1 MFNTGWDKVLAPET
15 EKDYFKNL
23 MAFVDNE
30 YAAKTVYPPKD
41 CIFNSLRL
49 TDYDDVK
56 VVLLGQ
62 DPYHEKG
69 QAHGLAFSVNV
80 GVPIPPSLV
89 NMFKEL
95 ESDLGC
101 YFPNNGY
108 LEKWAKQGVLL
119 LNTVL
124 TVEEG
129 KANSHKKSGW
139 TTFTDSI
146 IAALNKRKKP
156 VIFLLWGGNAKEKLR
171 LITNPSH
178 FVLSTVH
185 PSPLSAYGGF
195 FGCKH
200 FSKTNKILTSL
211 GETPIDWQIENV

>member
-1 MFNTGWDKVLAPET
+1 MFNTQWDMVLEAET

-23 MAFVDNE
+23 MSFVEDE
-30 YAAKTVYPPKD
+30 YASKTIFPPKES
-41 CIFNSLRL
+41 IFNALKT
-49 TDYDDVK
+49 TDYDRVR
-56 VVLLGQ
+56 VVILGQ

-69 QAHGLAFSVNV
+69 QAHGLAFSVNP
-80 GVPIPPSLV
+80 GIPIPPSLA
-89 NMFKEL
+89 NMYKEL

-101 YFPNNGY
+101 YIPNNGF

-139 TTFTDSI
+139 TIFTDSVI
-146 IAALNKRKKP
+146 KALNSREKS
-156 VIFLLWGGNAKEKLR
+156 VVFLLWGGNAKEKLKY
-171 LITNPSH
+171 ITNPNH

-200 FSKTNKILTSL
+200 FSKTNSILKSI
-211 GETPIDWQIENV
+211 GEKEIDWQIENI

>member
-1 MFNTGWDKVLAPET
+1 MFNTEWDKVLLAET
-15 EKDYFKNL
+15 EKDYFKEL
-23 MAFVDNE
+23 MNFVNNE
-30 YAAKTVYPPKD
+30 YSTKTVYPPKE
-41 CIFNSLRL
+41 CIFNALKI
-49 TDYDDVK
+49 TDFDDVR
-56 VVLLGQ
+56 VVILGQ

-80 GVPIPPSLV
+80 GIPTPPSLA
-89 NMFKEL
+89 NMYKEL

-101 YFPNNGY
+101 FVPNNGY
-108 LEKWAKQGVLL
+108 LEKWARQGVLL

-139 TTFTDSI
+139 TTFTDSVI
-146 IAALNKRKKP
+146 QALNRREKP
-156 VIFLLWGGNAKEKLR
+156 VIFLLWGGNAKEKLKF
-171 LITNPSH
+171 IDNPKH
-178 FVLSTVH
+178 YVLSTVH

-200 FSKTNKILTSL
+200 FSKTNIILNSL
-211 GETPIDWQIENV
+211 GEPEIDWQIENV

>member
-1 MFNTGWDKVLAPET
+1 MFNTGWDKVLATET

-23 MAFVDNE
+23 MSFVDNE
-30 YAAKTVYPPKD
+30 YSAKTVYPPKD
-41 CIFNSLRL
+41 CIFNALKY

-80 GVPIPPSLV
+80 GVPLPPSLV

-95 ESDLGC
+95 QSDLDC
-101 YFPNNGY
+101 YFPNNGC
-108 LEKWAKQGVLL
+108 LEKWARQGVLL

-129 KANSHKKSGW
+129 KANSHKK
-139 TTFTDSI
+139 
-146 IAALNKRKKP
+146 
-156 VIFLLWGGNAKEKLR
+156 
-171 LITNPSH
+171 
-178 FVLSTVH
+178 
-185 PSPLSAYGGF
+185 
-195 FGCKH
+195 
-200 FSKTNKILTSL
+200 
-211 GETPIDWQIENV
+211 